1 MARSGTVGY
10 EAKVSHSSWLQ
21 VSCDPVADT
30 GQLIG
35 QIRFHGSW
43 FWVPGLSKAGVRL
56 LVGGAMSHCGCL
68 WAWYI
73 LGQLAV
79 RLRDDEAGAISLMC
93 RSGSSCDCLLGLW
106 SPGTGSH

>member
-10 EAKVSHSSWLQ
+10 EAKVSQSSWLQ
-21 VSCDPVADT
+21 DSCDPGADA

-35 QIRFHGSW
+35 RIRFHGSW
-43 FWVPGLSKAGVRL
+43 LWVPGLSKAGVRL
-56 LVGGAMSHCGCL
+56 LVGGAKSYCVCL

-73 LGQLAV
+73 LGQVAV

-93 RSGSSCDCLLGLW
+93 RSGSSCDCLLDLW
-106 SPGTGSH
+106 SPCTVSH